1 VGLPGLAVMAACLG
15 AFGATPDLVVTGIN
29 AGPNTG
35 HACLHSGT
43 VGAAL
48 TAATFG
54 LSALATSTPTTSD
67 SMPWETACGLI
78 DEPLE
83 LLSRLPPSSVIN
95 LNAPALP
102 PHEVRGVKWAKLD
115 RFGRVRVAL
124 AGTGDRW
131 VQMEYRTTSD
141 DLDPECDTA
150 LLEQGYATMT
160 AIEGISEVSHA
171 ELRAQADAATAGGR
185 GGSAGDTCP
194 GLSAPRTPWPASE

>member
-1 VGLPGLAVMAACLG
+1 
-15 AFGATPDLVVTGIN
+15 
-29 AGPNTG
+29 
-35 HACLHSGT
+35 
-43 VGAAL
+43 
-48 TAATFG
+48 
-54 LSALATSTPTTSD
+54 
-67 SMPWETACGLI
+67 
-78 DEPLE
+78 
-83 LLSRLPPSSVIN
+83 
-95 LNAPALP
+95 
-102 PHEVRGVKWAKLD
+102 
-115 RFGRVRVAL
+115 VRVAL

>member
-1 VGLPGLAVMAACLG
+1 MAACLG
-15 AFGATPDLVVTGIN
+15 AFGDVPDLVVTGIN

-54 LSALATSTPTTSD
+54 ISALATSMPTSD
-67 SMPWETACGLI
+67 PMHWQTACELL
-78 DEPLE
+78 DEPLDM
-83 LLSRLPPSSVIN
+83 LARLPGSSVIN

-102 PHEVRGVKWAKLD
+102 FARVRGVKWAKLD

-124 AGTGDRW
+124 ADRSDRW
-131 VQMEYRTTSD
+131 VQMEYRTTSG
-141 DLDPECDTA
+141 DLDPACDTA
-150 LLEQGYATMT
+150 LLEQGYATLT

-171 ELRAQADAATAGGR
+171 ELVTHAPTPRPEAVVTDVPET
-185 GGSAGDTCP
+185 
-194 GLSAPRTPWPASE
+194 SAPA